1 MEYTQPTIAN
11 QIDRNT
17 PKINF
22 SSFLCSLNLVLIFVG
37 YQASTVL
44 LIPLG
49 FGANSQLVTI
59 PYRIFAFG
67 IASCVF
73 LLNLFSP
80 KTRREDLSIP
90 LVLYFICA
98 ALFFIRAL
106 VVSQSPSFFQIEG
119 DPRKTFYFLCYGFL
133 APLSV
138 FISFRRINLRLTLI
152 LTFFFILITSVLT
165 VFFGIN
171 DIGVFTS
178 ATDIRADSTALFTIA
193 VGYLGV
199 SLYLLGLT
207 ISLEKNFNIVL
218 RVIAVF
224 GILFGMYTMLKSGS
238 RSPLIAFAFVT
249 FIFLFI
255 NRINLLLG
263 IIMLGFAGLLVY
275 IFRFEL
281 TTLTGYISPAIEARM
296 NAFLFDGESSGRLEL
311 YAMAWKD
318 FCEHPIFG
326 TMQYSLPGY
335 HSAIMDHFASMGFLF
350 GIIMNVI
357 CIISLFCAIEIVKLR
372 KQFPY
377 SYWLALLSI
386 MYFVYNMFFGA
397 LPFVT
402 KYDWSSTIVLVFL
415 IAASLR
421 KNRTAMLNYRQ

>member
-1 MEYTQPTIAN
+1 MEYTQATI
-11 QIDRNT
+11 DSRVYLNT

-22 SSFLCSLNLVLIFVG
+22 LSFLCSLNLVLIFAG

-49 FGANSQLVTI
+49 FGASSQLVTI
-59 PYRIFAFG
+59 PYRIFAF
-67 IASCVF
+67 AVTSCV
-73 LLNLFSP
+73 LLINLFSP
-80 KTRREDLSIP
+80 KIKREDISIP
-90 LVLYFICA
+90 IVLYFICA
-98 ALFFIRAL
+98 SLFLIRAL
-106 VVSQSPSFFQIEG
+106 VLSQSAGFFQIEG
-119 DPRKTFYFLCYGFL
+119 DPRKTFYFLFYGFL

-138 FISFRRINLRLTLI
+138 FFSFRRINIRFTLI
-152 LTFFFILITSVLT
+152 LAFFLIFFTSIFT
-165 VFFGIN
+165 VFFGVSDVGI
-171 DIGVFTS
+171 FTS
-178 ATDIRADSTALFTIA
+178 ATDIRTGSTALFTIA

-207 ISLEKNFNIVL
+207 ISLEKSFNIVL
-218 RVIAVF
+218 RVIAAF
-224 GILFGMYTMLKSGS
+224 GILFGIYTMLKSGS
-238 RSPLIAFAFVT
+238 RSPLIAFVFVT

-263 IIMLGFAGLLVY
+263 MILLGFAGIFVY
-275 IFRFEL
+275 VFRFEL
-281 TTLTGYISPAIEARM
+281 TTLSGYISPAIEARM
-296 NAFLFDGESSGRLEL
+296 NAFLFDGDSSGRLEL

-350 GIIMNVI
+350 GITMNVI

-397 LPFVT
+397 LPFVS
-402 KYDWSSTIVLVFL
+402 KYDWSSTIILVFML
-415 IAASLR
+415 AASFK
-421 KNRTAMLNYRQ
+421 KNRMAPRNYQP